1 MNQFKLMN
9 ATVDVSRGE
18 ITREGDT
25 VTVEPKV
32 MSVLLLLVEAQG
44 EVVSQEEIFA
54 KVWPASIFNQSSI
67 QRCIAILRK
76 LLGDD
81 AKRQSIIVTHPKRGY
96 SLSPKITPLTPTQNE
111 SNRWKLIITCL
122 LILIV
127 TLILVMQSP
136 NIDRIEVTQVQDS
149 QLINATVAN
158 ESKPKILSE
167 QYISYVRDEQGK
179 GQAIWLHDLVEQ
191 NELRISGYVKKISDY
206 QWLDNGI
213 LLYASFANRKV
224 FIHRVKTEVNQSI
237 KINDAE
243 KINTPLLEILD
254 VDTFRGFFLTQDNT
268 LLYQAVI
275 NRKSQLREF
284 DLGSGEDV
292 LLLDENKQFSP
303 YGFSVNNS
311 TKQVAILGFNESQ
324 ITEVKLLSLSSGKVQ
339 KLAKLDSN
347 IYHISWG
354 GEDNNLLLT
363 QGKKLIHLN
372 MSGETSDIAY
382 RTTKF
387 IQEPSYN
394 AQENLIAFTQLHVD
408 SDLWLAG
415 KALKNSEL
423 LVNSTASDYG
433 GTFSP
438 NGKQVAYISNK
449 RGFPQIY
456 LLDIVTQQ
464 TQVIFNNPERKLILS
479 PPIWHPSESTIIS
492 SLNEKLLEISFE
504 DGKSSWQVFET
515 SGLSPIGWYK
525 QEDAILV
532 IDLSENNNLLSKYD
546 LVTKRVTSL
555 TEQPYFHGILGPKDN
570 LFIITQN
577 SVVEIKEGQ
586 ELEHRF
592 ESGIVMSAFADSK
605 GIYVHTKDENI
616 QFLHYFDFDTKT
628 FSKPQPL
635 SEDVYQL
642 WGINPINQELLFETS
657 TTNKDIVLLKLK

>member
-18 ITREGDT
+18 ITREGGT

-44 EVVSQEEIFA
+44 KVVSQEEIFT
-54 KVWPASIFNQSSI
+54 KVWPSSIFSQSSV

-96 SLSPKITPLTPTQNE
+96 SLSSKITPLTATVNE
-111 SNRWKLIITCL
+111 SNKWKLIITCI

-136 NIDRIEVTQVQDS
+136 NPDKDEVTQVQDS

-158 ESKPKILSE
+158 ESQPKILSD

-191 NELRISGYVKKISDY
+191 NELRISGYVQKISDY
-206 QWLDNGI
+206 QWLDKGI
-213 LLYASFANRKV
+213 LLYASFANRTV
-224 FIHRVKTEVNQSI
+224 YIHRVKTEVNQSI
-237 KINDAE
+237 KINEAE
-243 KINTPLLEILD
+243 KSNTPLLEILD
-254 VDTFRGFFLTQDNT
+254 VDTFRGFFLTQNNT
-268 LLYQAVI
+268 LIYQAVI
-275 NRKSQLREF
+275 NRKSQLRKF

-292 LLLDENKQFSP
+292 LLLDENNQFSP
-303 YGFSVNNS
+303 YGFSVNIS
-311 TKQVAILGFNESQ
+311 TKQVAILGFTEAQ
-324 ITEVKLLSLSSGKVQ
+324 ITEVKLLSLSNGKTEH
-339 KLAKLDSN
+339 LAKLDSN
-347 IYHISWG
+347 IYHISWVA
-354 GEDNNLLLT
+354 EDNNLLLT
-363 QGKKLIHLN
+363 QGKKLIHLD

-394 AQENLIAFTQLHVD
+394 TQGNLIAFTQLHVD

-415 KALKNSEL
+415 KALKNSKR
-423 LVNSTASDYG
+423 LVDSTASDYG
-433 GTFSP
+433 GAFSP
-438 NGKQVAYISNK
+438 NGKQLAYISNK

-456 LLDIVTQQ
+456 LLDIDTQQ
-464 TQVIFNNPERKLILS
+464 TQVIFNNPKRKLILS

-492 SLNEKLLEISFE
+492 SLNEKLLRISLE
-504 DGKSSWQVFET
+504 NGKSSWQVFET
-515 SGLSPIGWYK
+515 SGLSPIGWYT

-532 IDLSENNNLLSKYD
+532 IDLSKNNNLLSKYD

-555 TEQPYFHGILGPKDN
+555 TEHPYFHGVLGPEDT

-586 ELEHRF
+586 ELDHPF
-592 ESGIVMSAFADSK
+592 EAGLVISTFGDAK
-605 GIYVHTKDENI
+605 GIYLHTKDEDS
-616 QFLHYFDFDTKT
+616 QLLHYFDFDTKT
-628 FSKPQPL
+628 FAKPQPL
-635 SEDVYQL
+635 SENVYQL
-642 WGINPINQELLFETS
+642 WGINPINHELLFETS